1 LNSNL
6 SIQRAIFAILG
17 GAGAAAAL
25 SPRVMAA
32 DTASSASVGLEEV
45 VVTATRR
52 TENLQ
57 DVPITIQATTGAE
70 LQQLNVS
77 TINELLKYTPNVT
90 FASNG
95 PGMGNLYMRGL
106 SYGGAPNQSQ
116 ATIAPMPNVALYLDD
131 QSMQFPG
138 RNADVYFVDME
149 RVEVLEGPQG
159 TLFGGG
165 AQAGA
170 LRYIT
175 NKPKLDSTHG
185 EVNASYGT
193 TSGGEPNSAVNGTL
207 NLPLIEGKL
216 AVRGTFY
223 SDSRGGYID
232 NEVGTI
238 QVPAVLPANQNS
250 AGKPPL
256 RAAGPISANAGM
268 AASNT
273 NPVTYAGGRVGL
285 LYKVNDNW
293 DFLLQDNFQH
303 FEADGYFNSEPI
315 SPNGKALAPYQLA
328 AFAPAWDKDQY
339 NTIAW
344 TVDGKFPGL
353 LGSAGDL
360 NLVYTGSYLDR
371 NMDQQNDYSNYLTS
385 RHGSY
390 YACSGQGA
398 GYAYFRSTKA
408 TTCYNAVG
416 TWRDIVDHTHQSHEL
431 RLSTSADNRLRA
443 LVGAFYEN
451 NVIKDNMNFNY
462 LPIPQCDATNLAI
475 SQAGGPDCVAA
486 VGPIPNFYARDPGL
500 RLGTHTA
507 FGEDVRRGFKQTAFF
522 ASVDFDIIPHVLTIT
537 GGTRHYHYDEFEQG
551 SEYYSATSSILNVP
565 NGTGTLGPKPYAGF
579 GINLSKSE
587 SGFKSR
593 GNLTWHITPDVLVY
607 YTYSQGFRPGG
618 FNRTKTLL
626 NGTVV
631 LKAVAPYNADGSQ
644 KQFDKPVGYDSD
656 DLTNNEVGLKS
667 EWFEHRMQVNLS
679 GYIMDWKNAQLV
691 LFDPVHL
698 GNTTF
703 VVNGPTYRVKGIE
716 AQIVARVTPQLTLEG
731 SGVWNS
737 SNQTD
742 APCLQ
747 ANVATANGAAVGSCI
762 TQVNGLPY
770 TNPYGVLN
778 TTPAFSPPQ
787 QYNARFN
794 FDFNAGPYKCFVSG
808 GMSFMGAM
816 RNQPASYPDGNDPA
830 YNPPTTTLLKYTMPS
845 YTTYDASIGM
855 GKDQWTLMLTGN
867 NLSNEN
873 ASTHTQSGQFIKT
886 EIPLR
891 PRVVTMTFGYKF

>member
-1 LNSNL
+1 
-6 SIQRAIFAILG
+6 
-17 GAGAAAAL
+17 
-25 SPRVMAA
+25 MAA
-32 DTASSASVGLEEV
+32 DTTAGASVGLEEV

-52 TENLQ
+52 SENLQ

-95 PGMGNLYMRGL
+95 PGMGNIFMRGL

-116 ATIAPMPNVALYLDD
+116 ATIAPMPNVAVYLDD

-170 LRYIT
+170 VRFIT
-175 NKPKLDSTHG
+175 NKPKLDVTSG
-185 EVNASYGT
+185 NFNASYGT
-193 TSGGEPNSAVNGTL
+193 TSGGDPNSAINATM
-207 NLPLIEGKL
+207 NLPLIPGKL
-216 AVRGTFY
+216 AIRGTFY
-223 SDSRGGYID
+223 NDQRGGYID

-238 QVPAVLPANQNS
+238 QVPAVTAADQNS
-250 AGKPPL
+250 AGIPPI
-256 RAAGPISANAGM
+256 RPAGPIANNAGLTGTNM
-268 AASNT
+268 
-273 NPVTYAGGRVGL
+273 NPVTYEGGRIGL
-285 LYKVNDNW
+285 LYKINDNW
-293 DFLLQDNFQH
+293 DLLLQDNFQN
-303 FEADGYFNSEPI
+303 FTANGYFNTEPVG
-315 SPNGKALAPYQLA
+315 PNGKALASYQIM
-328 AFAPAWDKDQY
+328 AFAPAFDNDSY
-339 NTIAW
+339 NTVAW

-353 LGSAGDL
+353 LGSFGDL

-390 YACSGQGA
+390 YACTGSGA
-398 GYAYFRSTKA
+398 GYSYFRSSKP
-408 TTCYNAVG
+408 TTCYKPVG

-443 LVGAFYEN
+443 LVGAFYES

-462 LPIPQCDATNLAI
+462 LPIPQCDPTNLAI
-475 SQAGGPDCVAA
+475 SQAGGPDCLPA
-486 VGPIPNFYARDPGL
+486 VGPQPGYYARDPGL
-500 RLGTHTA
+500 RIGTNTA
-507 FGEDVRRGFKQTAFF
+507 FGEDVRRGFNQTAFF

-537 GGTRHYHYDEFEQG
+537 GGTRHYKYDEFEQG
-551 SEYYSATSSILNVP
+551 SEYYSATTILNLP
-565 NGTGTLGPKPYAGF
+565 TGSVHPGF

-593 GNLTWHITPDVLVY
+593 ANLTWHVTPDILAY
-607 YTYSQGFRPGG
+607 YTWSQGFRPGG

-626 NGTVV
+626 DGTI
-631 LKAVAPYNADGSQ
+631 KQSNVAPYNADGSE
-644 KQFDKPVGYDSD
+644 KQYAKPVGYESD
-656 DLTNNEVGLKS
+656 NLTNNEIGLKS
-667 EWFEHRMQVNLS
+667 EWFEHRLQVNLS
-679 GYIMDWKNAQLV
+679 GYVMDWKNAQLV

-703 VVNGPTYRVKGIE
+703 VVNGPSYRVKGIE
-716 AQIVARVTPQLTLEG
+716 AQIVARITQELTFQG

-737 SNQTD
+737 SEQTD
-742 APCLQ
+742 APCLV
-747 ANVATANGAAVGSCI
+747 ANVVTTNGAPVGSCI
-762 TQVNGLPY
+762 TQVKGLPY
-770 TNPYGVLN
+770 TNPYGVLGV
-778 TTPAFSPPQ
+778 TPPFSPPQ
-787 QYNARFN
+787 QYNARLTY
-794 FDFNAGPYKCFVSG
+794 DFNAGVYKVSVTG
-808 GMSFMGAM
+808 GMSFMGSMA
-816 RNQPASYPDGNDPA
+816 NQPASYPDGNDPA
-830 YNPPTTTLLKYTMPS
+830 YNPPTTTLLRYVMPS
-845 YTTYDASIGM
+845 YTVYDASIGVS
-855 GKDQWTLMLTGN
+855 KDQWNVLLSGANLGN
-867 NLSNEN
+867 ND

-891 PRVVTMTFGYKF
+891 PRVVTLTFGYNF